1 MSRVGVIASLIATA
15 LFASTGCSTSGNT
28 ATTRINAAGSTFAY
42 PLYTKWAD
50 AFGKTHPDVQIDYQS
65 LGSTAGI
72 NMVTDGRVDFSGTDG
87 PMTDQQMKDFNAQRG
102 CPVLHVPM
110 ALGADV
116 PSYNLPGVTA
126 PLKFTPQA
134 LAGIF
139 LGTITKWND
148 PALMAANAGVSLP
161 SAPITVVHRSDGS
174 GTTYV
179 WADYLS
185 KVSDEWQRRV
195 GRSTSVKWPVGTGAS
210 GNQGVAEMIKVTP
223 NAIGYVELTYAIRE
237 QLPYGDVQNAA
248 GHFVKA
254 NFASV
259 TAAAGESAA
268 SMPADFRVSIT
279 NPPGDAAYPIA
290 SFTWALVP
298 TKIADPAKRQSLV
311 AFLNWG
317 LTDGQAFAE
326 GLAYARLPDAV
337 IEKAKP
343 LLAQIQ

>member
-1 MSRVGVIASLIATA
+1 MSRSGVMAWLIATA
-15 LFASTGCSTSGNT
+15 FVASAGCGSSGN
-28 ATTRINAAGSTFAY
+28 AIRINAAGSTFAY

-50 AFGKTHPDVQIDYQS
+50 AFAKFHPDVQIDYQS
-65 LGSTAGI
+65 VGSGAGI
-72 NMVTDGRVDFSGTDG
+72 NLVTEGRLDFGGTDG
-87 PMTDQQMKDFNAQRG
+87 PMTDQQIKEFIAQRG
-102 CPVLHVPM
+102 CTVLHVPV

-116 PSYNLPGVTA
+116 PSYNLPGLTA
-126 PLKFTPQA
+126 ALKLTPQA

-139 LGTITKWND
+139 LGTITRWND
-148 PALMAANAGVSLP
+148 PALTAANAGVPLP
-161 SAPITVVHRSDGS
+161 SAPIMVVHRSDGS

-185 KVSDEWQRRV
+185 KVSDEWGRRV
-195 GRSTSVKWPVGTGAS
+195 GRSTSVNWPVGAGATGI
-210 GNQGVAEMIKVTP
+210 QGVAEMIKVTP

-248 GHFVKA
+248 GQFVKA

-259 TAAAGESAA
+259 AAAAESVV

-279 NPPGDAAYPIA
+279 NPPGEHAYPIA

-298 TKIADPAKRQSLV
+298 AKIADPAKRQALI

-326 GLAYARLPDAV
+326 ELSYARLPDAV

-343 LLAQIQ
+343 LVAQIQ

>member
-1 MSRVGVIASLIATA
+1 MRVGVIASLIATA
-15 LFASTGCSTSGNT
+15 LVASTGGGSSGN
-28 ATTRINAAGSTFAY
+28 AVTRINAAGSTFAY

-50 AFGKTHPDVQIDYQS
+50 AFGKSHPDVQIDYQS
-65 LGSTAGI
+65 LGSAAGI
-72 NMVTDGRVDFSGTDG
+72 NMVADGRADFGGTDG
-87 PMTDQQMKDFNAQRG
+87 PMTDKQMKEFLEQRG
-102 CPVLHVPM
+102 CAVLHVPM

-116 PSYNLPGVTA
+116 PTYNVPGVTVA
-126 PLKFTPQA
+126 LKFTPQA

-139 LGTITKWND
+139 LGSITRWND
-148 PALMAANAGVSLP
+148 PALTAANSGVSLP
-161 SAPITVVHRSDGS
+161 SAAIMVMHRSDGS

-195 GRSTSVKWPVGTGAS
+195 GRSTSVNWPVGTGAS

-237 QLPYGDVQNAA
+237 RLPYGDVQNAA
-248 GHFVKA
+248 GRFVKA
-254 NFASV
+254 DFASV
-259 TAAAGESAA
+259 TAAASESAA

-279 NPPGDAAYPIA
+279 NPPGESAYPIA

-298 TKIADPAKRQSLV
+298 SKIADPAKRQSLV

-317 LTDGQAFAE
+317 LTDGQAFTEA
-326 GLAYARLPDAV
+326 LSYARLPNAV
-337 IEKAKP
+337 VEKAKP
-343 LLAQIQ
+343 LVAQIQ

>member
-1 MSRVGVIASLIATA
+1 MRVGFVAPVIAIA
-15 LFASTGCSTSGNT
+15 LFASTGCGTSGN
-28 ATTRINAAGSTFAY
+28 AVTRINAAGSTFAY

-50 AFGKTHPDVQIDYQS
+50 VFGKSHPDVQIDYQPI
-65 LGSTAGI
+65 GSAAGI
-72 NMVTDGRVDFSGTDG
+72 NMVTDGRADFGGTDG
-87 PMTDQQMKDFNAQRG
+87 PMTDQQMKDFVAQRG
-102 CPVLHVPM
+102 SAVLHIPM

-116 PSYNLPGVTA
+116 PSYNVPGMTTA
-126 PLKFTPQA
+126 LKFTPQA

-139 LGTITKWND
+139 LGTITRWND
-148 PALMAANAGVSLP
+148 PALTGANAGVSLP
-161 SAPITVVHRSDGS
+161 SAPIMVVHRSDGS

-179 WADYLS
+179 WTDYLS

-195 GRSTSVKWPVGTGAS
+195 GRSTSVNWPVGTGAS

-223 NAIGYVELTYAIRE
+223 NAIGYVELNYAIRE
-237 QLPYGDVQNAA
+237 KLSYGDVQNAA

-254 NFASV
+254 DFASV

-279 NPPGDAAYPIA
+279 NPPGDDAYPIA

-298 TKIADPAKRQSLV
+298 TKIADPAKRQSLI

-326 GLAYARLPDAV
+326 GLSYARLPDAV

-343 LLAQIQ
+343 LVAQIQ